1 MGRTSFSLAAAAA
14 LWLSGLLPS
23 AAAPPEPL
31 SGHLLVAAPTMQDP
45 RFHHAVILILEQ
57 DPGGAIGLIVNHR
70 LGRVPLKALLRK
82 MDAPDGQAHG
92 SVMVHYG
99 GPVSLDQ
106 GFLLHSPDY
115 DDASTIKVT
124 STLSVSVDTAAIRS
138 LSSTHRPKKSIFL
151 LGYAGWGPGQLEDE
165 IAAGAWFVV
174 PADARL
180 VFDPDSEA
188 VWEQA
193 VAQHKVAL

>member
-1 MGRTSFSLAAAAA
+1 MSRTKINFAAAAT
-14 LWLSGLLPS
+14 LWLAGIFPA

-70 LGRVPLKALLRK
+70 LGRVPLKALLKK
-82 MDAPDGQAHG
+82 MNAADGQAHG
-92 SVMVHYG
+92 SIMVHYG
-99 GPVSLDQ
+99 GPVGLDQ
-106 GFLLHSPDY
+106 GFLVHSPDY
-115 DDASTIKVT
+115 DDASTIKLT
-124 STLSVSVDTAAIRS
+124 SALSVSIDTDAIRS
-138 LSSTHRPKKSIFL
+138 LAGAHRPKKSIFL

-174 PADARL
+174 PPDAGL
-180 VFDPDSEA
+180 VFGPDSEA

-193 VAQHKVAL
+193 VAKHKVTL